1 MKKALLIIV
10 VSLFALSS
18 VFAVSLDDI
27 INGAKELSPTYQN
40 VILSY
45 ENSLINIRNLERK
58 DKVGVSVS
66 ASVNPLYEENS
77 LLGGSVETK
86 KGINTSSTATL
97 TLPND
102 GKTTIS
108 GEVGVKT
115 LYDGSSTTTSL
126 SLDASHTFDFT
137 GYSSSTTDDL
147 TLATTK
153 YSTELS
159 KATSELN
166 FEKSVIN
173 TVSAILS
180 YEKNIKKAQ
189 KSVDDQKSIIEK
201 METLGTYSKS
211 STTYIN
217 AVNVLNQLQS
227 SLDSAQKQY
236 ENALKSF
243 EKVSGMEWTGLDDIP
258 EPVLDLKIYD
268 NGNTSVLIS
277 SLKAEAAVENY
288 KAEVAKLNPMN
299 LSVSGKVNGTISDSS
314 STSISTSLSYTGDN
328 WSISATPGLSITK
341 DKTVPSLT
349 ISGRWSNGGTMNT
362 SDEDALSASSNKM
375 VSAENDYRDAFSSYF
390 DEAQSLSLRILSWE
404 AEYSNAKASLDYAK
418 MMYEN
423 EKVMLEYGFS
433 TEKDVR
439 SAELSVISAEYDLKM
454 TMLEGLSLERDL
466 KIFAL

>member
-1 MKKALLIIV
+1 MKKAFLVIV

-18 VFAVSLDDI
+18 VFSVSLDEI

-45 ENSLINIRNLERK
+45 ENSLINIRSLERK

-86 KGINTSSTATL
+86 KGINTSSTATI

-404 AEYSNAKASLDYAK
+404 AEYSNVKASLDYAK

>member
-58 DKVGVSVS
+58 DKVGVAVS
-66 ASVNPLYEENS
+66 ASVDPLYEKVTVTRNPVTGAVDE
-77 LLGGSVETK
+77 EDY
-86 KGINTSSTATL
+86 KGFNASSSATI

-102 GKTTIS
+102 GKTTIT
-108 GEVGVKT
+108 GGVGVTT
-115 LYDGSSTTTSL
+115 LYDGSSTATSL

-137 GYSSSTTDDL
+137 GYSSSTSDDL

-159 KATSELN
+159 KSTSELN

-189 KSVDDQKSIIEK
+189 KSLDDQKSTVEK

-217 AVNVLNQLQS
+217 AVNVLNQLQ
-227 SLDSAQKQY
+227 
-236 ENALKSF
+236 
-243 EKVSGMEWTGLDDIP
+243 
-258 EPVLDLKIYD
+258 
-268 NGNTSVLIS
+268 
-277 SLKAEAAVENY
+277 
-288 KAEVAKLNPMN
+288 
-299 LSVSGKVNGTISDSS
+299 
-314 STSISTSLSYTGDN
+314 
-328 WSISATPGLSITK
+328 
-341 DKTVPSLT
+341 
-349 ISGRWSNGGTMNT
+349 
-362 SDEDALSASSNKM
+362 
-375 VSAENDYRDAFSSYF
+375 
-390 DEAQSLSLRILSWE
+390 
-404 AEYSNAKASLDYAK
+404 ASLDAA
-418 MMYEN
+418 
-423 EKVMLEYGFS
+423 V
-433 TEKDVR
+433 
-439 SAELSVISAEYDLKM
+439 
-454 TMLEGLSLERDL
+454 
-466 KIFAL
+466 